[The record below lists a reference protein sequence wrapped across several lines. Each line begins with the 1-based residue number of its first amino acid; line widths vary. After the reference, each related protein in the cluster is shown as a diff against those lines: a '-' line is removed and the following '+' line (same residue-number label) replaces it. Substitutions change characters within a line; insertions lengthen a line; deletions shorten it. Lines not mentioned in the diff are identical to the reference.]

1 MKTIRQLREERGWG
15 QRELARRA
23 GVSHVAVWYWEQGQR
38 TPGADQLRALAH
50 AFGVSMD
57 AIDFTHPATQEPTDD

>member
-23 GVSHVAVWYWEQGQR
+23 GVSNVAVWYWEQGQR
-38 TPGADQLRALAH
+38 TPGADQLRAIAR
-50 AFGVSMD
+50 AFDVSMD
-57 AIDFTHPATQEPTDD
+57 VIDFTRPTAKEPADD